1 MAYIAQ
7 MDAGPDLLLTMN
19 KCSPP
24 PCPSPPASPPAP
36 ISGLGGAHNVRH
48 PVPTR
53 PRAPATRCI
62 VSNKKSGF
70 YDGCKNAV
78 ALATELAASSE
89 KSLPFLAN

>member
-19 KCSPP
+19 KCSLP

-48 PVPTR
+48 PVPDAPPR
-53 PRAPATRCI
+53 PCDKVHRLQQEVR
-62 VSNKKSGF
+62 
-70 YDGCKNAV
+70 
-78 ALATELAASSE
+78 LL
-89 KSLPFLAN
+89 

>member
-19 KCSPP
+19 K
-24 PCPSPPASPPAP
+24 
-36 ISGLGGAHNVRH
+36 
-48 PVPTR
+48 
-53 PRAPATRCI
+53 CI

-89 KSLPFLAN
+89 KSLRFLAD